1 MALIFYSPIN
11 PADVWEAE
19 LNKHIPDLDF
29 RLWDDPG
36 DPAEIDMALCW
47 KPPAG
52 GLAKL
57 PNLKVIF
64 SLAAG
69 IDHLMSDPD
78 LPDLPIVRMVEPTLT
93 AGVAEYLTLHVLRH
107 HKDQRRFDE
116 QQKTGV
122 WAEYFAPPSW
132 TRRVG
137 IMGMGAIGGEAARM
151 LSAIGFEVA
160 GWSRSPKRIDGIASF
175 HGNGQLDDFLRRT
188 DTLVCILPNTARTRD
203 ILNADLFAKLP
214 KGASLINAGRGVQLV
229 EEDLLGALESGQI
242 SEATLDVFRTEPL
255 PPEHPFWSHPKIT
268 VTPHS
273 GGDPFADVAAKT
285 VAENIMRFR
294 RGEPLPHLFDRA
306 AGY

>member
-19 LNKHIPDLDF
+19 LKKHVPDLDF
-29 RLWDDPG
+29 RLWDAPG

-52 GLAKL
+52 GLAKF

-69 IDHLMSDPD
+69 IDSLTADPD
-78 LPDLPIVRMVEPTLT
+78 LPAVPIVRMVEPTLT
-93 AGVAEYLTLHVLRH
+93 AGVAEYVLLHVMRH

-116 QQKTGV
+116 QQKARV
-122 WAEYFAPPSW
+122 WEEYFAPPAW

-137 IMGMGAIGGEAARM
+137 ILGLGEIGSEAARM
-151 LSAIGFEVA
+151 LKAVKFDVA
-160 GWSRSPKRIDGIASF
+160 GWSRTPKQVDGVTSF
-175 HGNGQLDDFLRRT
+175 HGADQLDDFLART
-188 DTLVCILPNTARTRD
+188 DILVCILPKTAATEG
-203 ILNADLFAKLP
+203 ILNAELLAKLP
-214 KGASLINAGRGVQLV
+214 KGASLINAGRGDQLV
-229 EEDLLGALESGQI
+229 EQDLLAALESGQL

-255 PPEHPFWSHPKIT
+255 PPDHPFWSHPRIT

-273 GGDPFADVAAKT
+273 GGDPFADSAARV
-285 VAENIMRFR
+285 VAENILRFR
-294 RGEPLPHLFDRA
+294 RGEPLPNLFDPK